1 MKTIREQIIERII
14 AELESITPANGY
26 HNYIGIGNVYRQES
40 VIEKNTI
47 PAMSVWEMSESRE
60 RNKYGGT
67 VRVLIIKVEAI
78 VQVHGNK
85 HPATVS
91 NELLADIETAL
102 IIGREAAN
110 LDELIDDI
118 QDIAAEIAL
127 MPADNEF
134 YPDDLSNNTP
144 DIVPLPIVDRQ
155 LAGASIDFEIS
166 YTTAWG
172 DPYTVSQ

>member
-26 HNYIGIGNVYRQES
+26 HNNIGLGHVYRQES

-47 PAMSVWEMSESRE
+47 PAVSVWEISESRE

-67 VRVLIIKVEAI
+67 VRVLIVKVEAI
-78 VQVHGNK
+78 VQVNGNK
-85 HPATVS
+85 QPATVS

-102 IIGREAAN
+102 IMGGEAAN

-127 MPADNEF
+127 MPADN
-134 YPDDLSNNTP
+134 DLSPELSHSTP
-144 DIVPLPIVDRQ
+144 DIVPLPIERK

>member
-14 AELESITPANGY
+14 AELERITPTNGY
-26 HNYIGIGNVYRQES
+26 HNNIGIGHVYRQES
-40 VIEKNTI
+40 VIEKNSI
-47 PAMSVWEMSESRE
+47 PAVSVWEMSESRE

-78 VQVHGNK
+78 VQVNSNK
-85 HPATVS
+85 QPATVS

-102 IIGREAAN
+102 IIGGEGSN

-127 MPADNEF
+127 MPAEDNEL
-134 YPDDLSNNTP
+134 YPELSNSTP
-144 DIVPLPIVDRQ
+144 DIVPLPIERK

-172 DPYTVSQ
+172 DPYTISQ

>member
-14 AELESITPANGY
+14 TELERIIPTNGY
-26 HNYIGIGNVYRQES
+26 HNKIGIGHVYRQES
-40 VIEKNTI
+40 VIEKNAV
-47 PAMSVWEMSESRE
+47 PAISVWEMSESRE

-78 VQVHGNK
+78 VQVNGNK

-102 IIGREAAN
+102 IIGGEGSN

-127 MPADNEF
+127 MPADN
-134 YPDDLSNNTP
+134 DLSPELSNSRP
-144 DIVPLPIVDRQ
+144 DIVPLPIEIR

-172 DPYTVSQ
+172 DPYTIFQ

>member
-1 MKTIREQIIERII
+1 MKTIREQIIKRII
-14 AELESITPANGY
+14 AELENITPTNGY
-26 HNYIGIGNVYRQES
+26 HNNIGIGQVYRQES
-40 VIEKNTI
+40 VIEKNSI
-47 PAMSVWEMSESRE
+47 PAVSVWEMSESRE

-78 VQVHGNK
+78 VQVNGNK
-85 HPATVS
+85 QAATVS

-102 IIGREAAN
+102 IMGGHTAN

-127 MPADNEF
+127 MPADNEL
-134 YPDDLSNNTP
+134 YPELSNSRP
-144 DIVPLPIVDRQ
+144 DIVPLPIERK
-155 LAGASIDFEIS
+155 LAGASIDFEIT